1 MRPTTKHRVIEAGF
15 AFFAATRLHR
25 ALAPLTRGCGV
36 IIAMHHVR
44 PWIDRAFAPNRLLE
58 IEPAFLDAA
67 LLRLT
72 ALGFDF
78 VTMDEALR
86 RTSEPGG
93 RPFAALTFDDGYRDT
108 LEHALPILARHGAPF
123 TLYVTP
129 GFADR
134 TARLW
139 WVELEEAVRVLD
151 RVSVAI
157 DGRDLD
163 LPAETIAEKR
173 AAFDALYWRLR
184 GGTEAQLLAV
194 IAGLLERAGLDSAAL
209 TDRLCLDWAG
219 IERIA
224 CHPLC
229 TIGAHTL
236 THPML
241 ARHGDEFVRH
251 ELAESRR
258 RIEARL
264 GRTTHHLAY
273 PVGDITSAGPREA
286 ALARA
291 LGFAS
296 AVTTRPGMI
305 FPAHSRHP
313 TALPRLSLNGH
324 WQSLAN
330 LEVLLSGVPFA
341 LWNRG
346 RRVAA

>member
-1 MRPTTKHRVIEAGF
+1 MRATTKHRLIEAGF

-25 ALAPLTRGCGV
+25 ALAPLARGRGA

-44 PWIDRAFAPNRLLE
+44 PWVDRAFAPNRLLE

-67 LLRLT
+67 LARLV

-78 VTMDEALR
+78 VTMEEALR
-86 RTSEPGG
+86 RTCEPCAK
-93 RPFAALTFDDGYRDT
+93 PFAALTFDDGYRDT
-108 LEHALPILARHGAPF
+108 LEHALPTLARHGAPF
-123 TLYVTP
+123 TLYVTT

-134 TARLW
+134 SARLW
-139 WVELEEAVRVLD
+139 WVELEEAVRMLD
-151 RVSVAI
+151 RVDVTI
-157 DGRDLD
+157 DGHDLD
-163 LPAETIAEKR
+163 LPARSIAEKR

-184 GGTEAQLLAV
+184 GGAEAQLLAV
-194 IAGLLERAGLDSAAL
+194 IAGLLDRAGLSSAAL
-209 TDRLCLDWAG
+209 TDCLCLDWAG

-224 CHPLC
+224 RHPLC

-241 ARHGDEFVRH
+241 AKHGDAFVRH
-251 ELAESRR
+251 EMAESRR

-264 GRTTHHLAY
+264 GRATRHLAY
-273 PVGDITSAGPREA
+273 PVGDLTSAGPREA
-286 ALARA
+286 ALAHA

-305 FPAHSRHP
+305 FPEHAAHP

-341 LWNRG
+341 LWNHG
-346 RRVAA
+346 RRVVA